1 MEIHVEIYWMYIT
14 KYLYIY
20 IFNMYI
26 YAYLQIPGTT
36 WDWKYHYDNHEN
48 WNCSISQFLNF
59 SLDNN
64 SQTIICT
71 PEPFSHS
78 RTLLNAFECFSNA
91 FSIFLNGF
99 WTALSLLNIRAVPN
113 SINIIPVFFLG
124 IIFPLRTYKVYIYIC
139 IYTYTYCIYLYII
152 YIEYFTVIQ

>member
-20 IFNMYI
+20 IYI
-26 YAYLQIPGTT
+26 CTYTHIYKYLVQPEIGNIITT
-36 WDWKYHYDNHEN
+36 NHEN
-48 WNCSISQFLNF
+48 WNCSISQFLIF

-91 FSIFLNGF
+91 FRFFLNGF
-99 WTALSLLNIRAVPN
+99 WTVLSLLNIRAVPN
-113 SINIIPVFFLG
+113 SINIIPVCCFG
-124 IIFPLRTYKVYIYIC
+124 NNISTQDVQGIYIC
-139 IYTYTYCIYLYII
+139 MYIHIHILYII
-152 YIEYFTVIQ
+152 YIEYFTVTTKI